1 MSEELKESEVKDLNE
16 GQEEQETIF
25 EEIVPEAEIVD
36 EKDEKIE
43 KLEAEVLKWKDDYI
57 RKVAEVENFKKRIER
72 DKQEFFKYSSEK
84 LIVKT
89 LDVVDNLERAVESSK
104 QSQDF
109 ESLIKGVEMTLSQL
123 HKILDS
129 EGVEALDALGKEFN
143 PYEHH
148 AMMQEET
155 EEHDDNTVMLELQK
169 GYKMKDKIIRPT
181 LVKVAKK
188 KN

>member
-1 MSEELKESEVKDLNE
+1 MSEDLKENEVLEEEPEKNE
-16 GQEEQETIF
+16 Q
-25 EEIVPEAEIVD
+25 EEIVPEAEIID

-43 KLEAEVLKWKDDYI
+43 KLEAEIKKWKDDYV
-57 RKVAEVENFKKRIER
+57 RKIAEVENFKKRIEKE
-72 DKQEFFKYSSEK
+72 KQEFLKYSSEK
-84 LIVKT
+84 LLVKT

-109 ESLIKGVEMTLSQL
+109 ESLVKGVEMTLSQL
-123 HKILDS
+123 HQILDS
-129 EGVEALDALGKEFN
+129 EGVVALESLGKEFN

-155 EEHDDNTVMLELQK
+155 DEHENNTVMMELQK
-169 GYKMKDKIIRPT
+169 GYKMKDKIIRPS